1 MKIKVLMALA
11 VLPLMAFECCDDFD
25 TWSGRCQQGSE
36 FTLYP
41 QDVLDEVIGESL
53 MSLNFVQSVIDSHD
67 GNPSLGM
74 HTVKDKTG
82 WVYQVENR
90 IEKSDTI
97 WSDARRRM
105 RIRRSQSG
113 NKWIV
118 TRKDD
123 YGYNDQKYSFELK
136 AERCDKDV
144 DGALK
149 YPWLVTV
156 EGSRSEDS
164 DYSMT
169 YSVPA
174 QMKVRWGNMLTFSSE
189 DIMPE
194 GKLLVSF
201 YKEGKKTDW
210 ITACY
215 GTDGTSYETSLNKSR
230 R

>member
-105 RIRRSQSG
+105 RIRRSQPG

-156 EGSRSEDS
+156 EGSRTENS

-194 GKLLVSF
+194 GKLLISF
-201 YKEGKKTDW
+201 YKEGKKIDW
-210 ITACY
+210 INADY
-215 GTDGTSYETSLNKSR
+215 EADGTRYETSLNK
-230 R
+230 

>member
-11 VLPLMAFECCDDFD
+11 VLPLLAFECCEDQD
-25 TWSGRCQQGSE
+25 TWQFRCQRGSE

-41 QDVLDEVIGESL
+41 QDVLEEVIGESL
-53 MSLNFVQSVIDSHD
+53 MSLNFVQSVIDSHN
-67 GNPSLGM
+67 GNPSLGI
-74 HTVKDKTG
+74 HSVKDLTG
-82 WVYQVENR
+82 WEYLVENR

-97 WSDARRRM
+97 WFDARRRM
-105 RIRRSQSG
+105 RMRRSQPG

-123 YGYNDQKYSFELK
+123 YAYNDQLYSFELK

-144 DGALK
+144 DGAFK

-156 EGSRSEDS
+156 EGSRTENS

-194 GKLLVSF
+194 GKLLISF
-201 YKEGKKTDW
+201 YKEGKKIDW
-210 ITACY
+210 INADY
-215 GTDGTSYETSLNKSR
+215 AADGTKYETSLNN
-230 R
+230 

>member
-1 MKIKVLMALA
+1 MALA

-74 HTVKDKTG
+74 HSVKDKTG

-105 RIRRSQSG
+105 RIRRSQPG

-215 GTDGTSYETSLNKSR
+215 GAGGTSYETSLNK
-230 R
+230 

>member
-105 RIRRSQSG
+105 RIRRSQPG

-169 YSVPA
+169 YSVPV

-215 GTDGTSYETSLNKSR
+215 GTDGTSYETSLNK
-230 R
+230 

>member
-1 MKIKVLMALA
+1 MALA

-25 TWSGRCQQGSE
+25 TWSGRCQPGNE

-105 RIRRSQSG
+105 RIRRSQPG

-189 DIMPE
+189 DIMPQ

-215 GTDGTSYETSLNKSR
+215 GADGASYETSLNK
-230 R
+230 

>member
-1 MKIKVLMALA
+1 MALA

-74 HTVKDKTG
+74 HSVKDKTG

-105 RIRRSQSG
+105 RIRRSQPG

-210 ITACY
+210 ITAFY
-215 GTDGTSYETSLNKSR
+215 GADGTSYETSLNK
-230 R
+230 

>member
-11 VLPLMAFECCDDFD
+11 VLPLLAFECCEDQD
-25 TWSGRCQQGSE
+25 TWQFRCQRGSE

-41 QDVLDEVIGESL
+41 LDVLDEVIGESL
-53 MSLNFVQSVIDSHD
+53 MSLNFVQSVIDSHN
-67 GNPSLGM
+67 GNPSLGI
-74 HTVKDKTG
+74 HSVKDRTG
-82 WVYQVENR
+82 WEYLVE
-90 IEKSDTI
+90 T
-97 WSDARRRM
+97 RRRM
-105 RIRRSQSG
+105 RMRRSQPG

-123 YGYNDQKYSFELK
+123 YGYNDQLYSFELK

-156 EGSRSEDS
+156 EGSRTENS

-174 QMKVRWGNMLTFSSE
+174 PMKVRWGSMLTFSSE

-194 GKLLVSF
+194 GKLLISF
-201 YKEGKKTDW
+201 YKEGKKIDW
-210 ITACY
+210 INADY
-215 GTDGTSYETSLNKSR
+215 AADGTKYETSLNN
-230 R
+230 